1 LIVKERLVIFGE
13 NKIMGLN
20 CVLLGAGNVASH
32 LGPALKAAGY
42 KILQVYSRTDSSARQ
57 LALKLE
63 AVPLV
68 RAGDVISDADF
79 YFVALSDSAFAE
91 VLPQIKIKNG
101 LLVHCSGSQPLSVLS
116 PFATRTGVLYP
127 LQTFSKSREV
137 DFFQV
142 PLLIEADSEKNLK
155 ALEIVAGKLSET
167 VHVADSGQRQ
177 ALHVAAV
184 FACNFVNHLYVLAEG
199 ILNEKQLPF
208 SLIKPL
214 IQETAGKALEIGP
227 INAQTG
233 PAVRYDLNILEK
245 HLEYL
250 SRNPE
255 LQELYKTFSKGIF
268 ELSKNKR

>member
-32 LGPALKAAGY
+32 LGPALKVAGY

-101 LLVHCSGSQPLSVLS
+101 FERRLRRFMSNLLPRKYMRRILPYFLPDSSIMTSQN
-116 PFATRTGVLYP
+116 R
-127 LQTFSKSREV
+127 
-137 DFFQV
+137 
-142 PLLIEADSEKNLK
+142 
-155 ALEIVAGKLSET
+155 
-167 VHVADSGQRQ
+167 
-177 ALHVAAV
+177 
-184 FACNFVNHLYVLAEG
+184 
-199 ILNEKQLPF
+199 
-208 SLIKPL
+208 
-214 IQETAGKALEIGP
+214 
-227 INAQTG
+227 
-233 PAVRYDLNILEK
+233 
-245 HLEYL
+245 
-250 SRNPE
+250 
-255 LQELYKTFSKGIF
+255 
-268 ELSKNKR
+268 